1 MDNLIVKKLVEA
13 LIFSSLEP
21 LTLSYIK
28 KVVGNYGDFDVNKII
43 REIESDYKDKG
54 INLFSSENKWFF
66 RTSPLLNN
74 HLKIET
80 EKKRKLSKSTMETL
94 AIISYHQPVT
104 RAEIE
109 KIRGKPVFKG
119 TIDILLDLKWI
130 KPNGRRET
138 PGRPMTWGTDDEFLK
153 HFGLRN
159 LNDLPKVEELESI
172 GLDNK

>member
-1 MDNLIVKKLVEA
+1 MDNLIVKKFVEA

-43 REIESDYKDKG
+43 TEIESDYKDKG

-74 HLKIET
+74 YLKIET

-130 KPNGRRET
+130 KPKGRRET

-159 LNDLPKVEELESI
+159 INDLPKVEELESI
-172 GLDNK
+172 GLDDK

>member
-1 MDNLIVKKLVEA
+1 MPQYLANIL
-13 LIFSSLEP
+13 
-21 LTLSYIK
+21 Y
-28 KVVGNYGDFDVNKII
+28 
-43 REIESDYKDKG
+43 
-54 INLFSSENKWFF
+54 
-66 RTSPLLNN
+66 
-74 HLKIET
+74 
-80 EKKRKLSKSTMETL
+80 KKRKLSKSTMETL

-130 KPNGRRET
+130 KPKGRKET

-172 GLDNK
+172 GLENTSLGSESTDGFPKLSATCAFKL

>member
-1 MDNLIVKKLVEA
+1 
-13 LIFSSLEP
+13 
-21 LTLSYIK
+21 
-28 KVVGNYGDFDVNKII
+28 
-43 REIESDYKDKG
+43 
-54 INLFSSENKWFF
+54 
-66 RTSPLLNN
+66 
-74 HLKIET
+74 
-80 EKKRKLSKSTMETL
+80 METL

-130 KPNGRRET
+130 KPKGRRET

-153 HFGLRN
+153 HFGLRT

-172 GLDNK
+172 GLENK

>member
-1 MDNLIVKKLVEA
+1 MDNSKIIKLIEA
-13 LIFSSLEP
+13 LIFSSSEP
-21 LTLSYIK
+21 LSLSYIK
-28 KVVGNYGDFDVNKII
+28 NVIKQYGIFDVNKLI
-43 REIESDYKDKG
+43 RDIELDYKDRG
-54 INLFSSENKWFF
+54 INLYSLENKWFF

-74 HLKIET
+74 YLKIET

-130 KPNGRRET
+130 KPKGRKET
-138 PGRPMTWGTDDEFLK
+138 PGRPMTWGTDDGFLK
-153 HFGLRN
+153 HFGLRS
-159 LNDLPKVEELESI
+159 LSDLPKVEELESI
-172 GLDNK
+172 GLDYK